1 MTSIESSRSDSVF
14 PGPEPGR
21 SVSSH
26 LEALKKLRQER
37 EKMQKKPTHSES
49 HFSRPEN
56 HNTFEPK
63 SRTAFIS
70 PANSGER
77 YNGHSVLQRSSSENG
92 IKRPP
97 GKRPP
102 NFTTDSIL
110 EVEESEQY
118 CSVCKCKLNPGD
130 SGCNYC
136 SNSVDKRNL
145 SDEIQSSDP
154 PVAQRQT
161 PPTTMSRGPQIPPH
175 AKATPPTDQRHGV
188 AASPIVRASPQ
199 AAEEVEQKHRMSQL
213 HRVNPLAM
221 AGTTGAISIQQ
232 PFEIRTEPFQ
242 LAGTT
247 RVQPE
252 AMRTPYGDH
261 EKPDIMAARVPYGDH
276 ENPGSAAPEYC
287 DPRIGD
293 TGASSSSAPLPEAS
307 GLGGAT
313 GTSVFNKQLLYEEY
327 LVEKEKAWKASQ
339 LKHGVRTED
348 LQPLQERVEYEKKK
362 QQKSHQ
368 KPHPDVSQFERVDQ
382 VALSKYQREEE
393 EVKRMEKLE
402 RDGKDFLR
410 AVKVQCTDVIT
421 KDLTLLPTS
430 NHHHNSLTQF

>member
-1 MTSIESSRSDSVF
+1 MS
-14 PGPEPGR
+14 G
-21 SVSSH
+21 H

-37 EKMQKKPTHSES
+37 EKMEKMQKKTTHSES

-56 HNTFEPK
+56 HDTFEPK

-70 PANSGER
+70 TANSGEH
-77 YNGHSVLQRSSSENG
+77 YNGHSPLRRISSENG

-97 GKRPP
+97 GKRHP
-102 NFTTDSIL
+102 NFTTDFIA
-110 EVEESEQY
+110 EVEEPREQY
-118 CSVCKCKLNPGD
+118 CNVCKCKLNPDD

-136 SNSVDKRNL
+136 SNSVDKRNI

-154 PVAQRQT
+154 LVAQRQT
-161 PPTTMSRGPQIPPH
+161 PPTTMTRGPQIPPH
-175 AKATPPTDQRHGV
+175 AKPTPPTDQRHGV

-199 AAEEVEQKHRMSQL
+199 AAEEIEQKHRMSQL

-221 AGTTGAISIQQ
+221 AGTTGAISMQQ

-252 AMRTPYGDH
+252 ATRTPYGDH

-276 ENPGSAAPEYC
+276 ENLGSAAPEYC
-287 DPRIGD
+287 DPQVGN
-293 TGASSSSAPLPEAS
+293 TGTSSSSAPEAS

-313 GTSVFNKQLLYEEY
+313 GTSVFNKQQSYEEY
-327 LVEKEKAWKASQ
+327 LAEKEKAWKASQ
-339 LKHGVRTED
+339 LRHGVRAED
-348 LQPLQERVEYEKKK
+348 LQPLQERVDYEKKK
-362 QQKSHQ
+362 QLKSQQ

-393 EVKRMEKLE
+393 EAKRMEKLE
-402 RDGKDFLR
+402 RDGKDFLH